1 MDSFQLPSACTC
13 HHNSLIGERIFKNRT
28 DNTQPKITSPV
39 CDTNG
44 LSRGAPRI
52 ANLLSPKKQ
61 IQLCKKSRPKRRGK
75 SDNTVVFFPGTS
87 NRGCQLLQPK
97 ECANNSDICDD
108 ASDYPEDI
116 VSQSIQ
122 RLSGKVKDLYLKVTY
137 FQN

>member
-1 MDSFQLPSACTC
+1 MFQ
-13 HHNSLIGERIFKNRT
+13 NR
-28 DNTQPKITSPV
+28 SPQNQV
-39 CDTNG
+39 
-44 LSRGAPRI
+44 
-52 ANLLSPKKQ
+52 
-61 IQLCKKSRPKRRGK
+61 QLCKKSRPKKRGK
-75 SDNTVVFFPGTS
+75 SDDTVIFPGTS

-116 VSQSIQ
+116 VSQSIK